1 MVLTRTL
8 PSLTK
13 LPIRRKPDPMSLP
26 ILISAAALLGIAS
39 TASAQ
44 SVGSAPAA
52 RPQSP
57 APAQVLGGPVI
68 TGMCLLSREAIF
80 ANAAV
85 GKAAS
90 ARLQE
95 LTRAAQAEIDAQR
108 APIETEA
115 RALEGQADNAA
126 NGSRREALATR
137 VQALQSQAAQVG
149 REIEATRAKAL
160 ERISTEAQ
168 PVIAQVYGQKKCGLL
183 FDRNSALGGNFSN
196 DLTADVVRGLD
207 ARIQT
212 ISFER
217 ERLAQQQPAPVA
229 R

>member
-1 MVLTRTL
+1 MPL
-8 PSLTK
+8 P
-13 LPIRRKPDPMSLP
+13 PIPLNRRKSDPMTLRILASAFVAASL
-26 ILISAAALLGIAS
+26 AS

-44 SVGSAPAA
+44 TVGGAPAVQPSA
-52 RPQSP
+52 QSQP
-57 APAQVLGGPVI
+57 LGGPVVA
-68 TGMCLLSREAIF
+68 GVCLLSREAIF

-95 LTRAAQAEIDAQR
+95 LTRVAQAEIDAQR
-108 APIETEA
+108 TPMEA
-115 RALEGQADNAA
+115 EAKALDGEPDNAQ
-126 NGSRREALATR
+126 NKPKREALATR
-137 VQALQSQAAQVG
+137 WQALQQKAALNG
-149 REIEATRAKAL
+149 REIEVTRARAL
-160 ERISTEAQ
+160 ERISLEAQ

-183 FDRNSALGGNFSN
+183 FDRGAALGGNFAN

-217 ERLAQQQPAPVA
+217 ERLPQQQPAPSA
-229 R
+229 SAPR